1 MYQFSAILHYKT
13 KIQMETMPQ
22 KTNEPP
28 LKYSGALNV
37 VVWSM

>member
-1 MYQFSAILHYKT
+1 MYQFSAILHHKS
-13 KIQMETMPQ
+13 KNQMERMPH
-22 KTNEPP
+22 KTNKHP